1 MTVPEGAIFALGDN
15 RGDSTDSRFIGFVTD
30 KEVVGRADIIFW
42 PLNKLEF
49 IKHWTK

>member
-1 MTVPEGAIFALGDN
+1 MTVPEGTIFALGDN
-15 RGDSTDSRFIGFVTD
+15 RGDSTDSRVIGFVTD